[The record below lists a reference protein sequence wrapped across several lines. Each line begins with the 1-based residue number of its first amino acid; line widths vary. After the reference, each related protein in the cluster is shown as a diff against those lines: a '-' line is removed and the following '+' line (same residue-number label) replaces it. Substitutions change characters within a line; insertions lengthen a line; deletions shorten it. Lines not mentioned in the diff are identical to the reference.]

1 MSQNVTNLLFPPRNW
16 RFNKYLRWGFQN
28 VTMQQLS
35 IDIGW
40 ILTAIAI
47 GGAVY
52 TVLAALLV
60 GRFMQVP
67 QTGAG
72 QNTDVTI
79 LKPLHQGE
87 PDLSRNLETFFAQRY
102 DAKVQIVFGVHDE
115 SDPAVPVVRA
125 LQAKYPHLDTAIV
138 ADTALYGANAKVS
151 NLINMLPQA
160 KHDTLVLSDS
170 DIAVSP
176 TWLSQVTAALARP
189 GVGIVTCLYTG
200 EPAHDGHRL
209 WSALAAMGTS
219 YTFLP
224 NAVLGMS
231 LGLAA
236 PCFGSTIAMRRE
248 TLDEVGGFTAFAD
261 HLADDYEMGRAVR
274 AKGYALAIPAM
285 GVGHTAA
292 ESSALDLLRH
302 ELRWTRTI
310 RMVNPAGYL
319 GSFVTH
325 GFAFAMMASLL
336 LGFNTVSLAVMAL
349 TLASRLFLKYR
360 IDGLFGT
367 DGGPYGLVPLR
378 DLLSFG
384 VFVVSL
390 CGETVHWRGTHFAVE
405 PSGAMSQV

>member
-1 MSQNVTNLLFPPRNW
+1 MSPTGPSPLQYRHLISISWRGSQNVIMHLML
-16 RFNKYLRWGFQN
+16 Q
-28 VTMQQLS
+28 
-35 IDIGW
+35 DIGW
-40 ILTAIAI
+40 ILAAIAV
-47 GGAVY
+47 GGAGY
-52 TVLAALLV
+52 TFLAAFFV
-60 GRFMQVP
+60 GRFMRAP
-67 QTGAG
+67 QTVPGHSP
-72 QNTDVTI
+72 DVTI

-102 DAKVQIVFGVHDE
+102 DGKIQIIFGVHDQA
-115 SDPAVPVVRA
+115 DPAVAIVRA
-125 LQAKYPHLDTAIV
+125 LQDKYPHLDTEIV

-151 NLINMLPQA
+151 NLINMLPSA
-160 KHDTLVLSDS
+160 RHDILVISDS
-170 DIAVSP
+170 DIAVSSN
-176 TWLSQVTAALARP
+176 WLSQVTAALARP

-200 EPAHDGHRL
+200 EPANDGHRL

-224 NAVLGMS
+224 NAVVGTS

-236 PCFGSTIAMRRE
+236 PCFGSTIALHRA
-248 TLDEVGGFTAFAD
+248 TLEEVGGFGAFVD

-274 AKGYALAIPAM
+274 AQGYTLAIPAM

-292 ESSALDLLRH
+292 ENSALDLFRH

-310 RMVNPAGYL
+310 RLVNPVGHL

-325 GFAFAMMASLL
+325 GFAFALMATLLLNFNIASL
-336 LGFNTVSLAVMAL
+336 GILAM

-367 DGGPYGLVPLR
+367 YAGPYGLIPLR

-384 VFVVSL
+384 VFVISL
-390 CGETVHWRGTHFAVE
+390 FGETVHWRGTHFAVE